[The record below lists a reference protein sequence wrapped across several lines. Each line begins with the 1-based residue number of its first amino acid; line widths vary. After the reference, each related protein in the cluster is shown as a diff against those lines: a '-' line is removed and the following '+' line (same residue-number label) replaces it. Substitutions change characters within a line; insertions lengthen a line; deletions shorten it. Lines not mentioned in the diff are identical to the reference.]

1 MLDTQQ
7 SGTKHASCQG
17 LLLAGARCL
26 VFTLAASCP
35 VLIAQPAPDI
45 AALDALLVRIKA
57 SAMRY
62 QGHLPDFTCTEI
74 TVRKE
79 AKSGNGAAWRTLDTL
94 EELVSFASTGRVS
107 KTLLKKNGRP
117 TTSSRPGGLIENVVL
132 SGAMVPQGIF
142 GAKALPKFD
151 WDHWETRSE
160 HRIAVIAYQ
169 AVGENY
175 PDGKTR
181 YELKVTGR
189 IVFDDTVGNLVRT
202 ESSSVGPR
210 GYPFGEVRV
219 ETDYAPVTI
228 SDRELILPT
237 KALMTTTRGNRLYQ
251 SEIQFSGYRKYQ
263 ADTTIRFDGGR

>member
-1 MLDTQQ
+1 MRAHRLRLPIT
-7 SGTKHASCQG
+7 SAPS
-17 LLLAGARCL
+17 L
-26 VFTLAASCP
+26 VFTVIATCP
-35 VLIAQPAPDI
+35 GVFAQPAPNT
-45 AALDALLVRIKA
+45 AALDALLVRMKA

-62 QGHLPDFTCTEI
+62 QGRLPDFTCTEV

-79 AKSGNGAAWRTLDTL
+79 DSSGNGANWRTLDTL
-94 EELVSFASTGRVS
+94 EELVSFASSGHVS
-107 KTLLKKNGRP
+107 KTLVKKNGRR
-117 TTSSRPGGLIENVVL
+117 TTKKKPGGLIENAVL
-132 SGAMVPQGIF
+132 SGAIVPRGIF
-142 GAKALPKFD
+142 GAKAQPKFD

-160 HRIAVIAYQ
+160 HRIAVIVYQ

-189 IVFDDTVGNLVRT
+189 IVFDDTAGNLIRT
-202 ESSSVGPR
+202 ESSSVGPL
-210 GYPFGEVRV
+210 GYPFGEVLV

-237 KALMTTTRGNRLYQ
+237 RAVMTTVRGKRRYQ

-263 ADTTIRFDGGR
+263 ADTTIRFEDRR